1 MSVARGSLIRLAA
14 SVGLSGFRSPPIPPC
29 GSGSRLVNS
38 ARGINAALAIA
49 TRRHRGRSGL
59 RDSPQTTK
67 PGETNV
73 NESGVDYGKMAGA
86 VMVAAHFIVTV
97 WSLFWKKEESGYG
110 ES

>member
-1 MSVARGSLIRLAA
+1 M
-14 SVGLSGFRSPPIPPC
+14 
-29 GSGSRLVNS
+29 
-38 ARGINAALAIA
+38 
-49 TRRHRGRSGL
+49 
-59 RDSPQTTK
+59 
-67 PGETNV
+67 